1 MNDITIM
8 ESPKFG
14 QVRKVLVDGEWYYV
28 AKDVAK
34 ALGYSDTVNAIK
46 QHCQWVVKHHLPHP
60 QSPSKTLQ
68 VSVIPKGDVLRLIS
82 QSHLPAAQEFNHW
95 LFDDVAVQ
103 VVDNGMYMSPEALDK
118 LFTSPQFVTKLFTEW
133 NSERSLRIENQ
144 VEKERLQAQV
154 QRDAHKV
161 KFADDVAAA
170 PNDIPVGDLAKLMR
184 QNGLDIGR
192 ARLFETLRND
202 DWLLKTGQSR
212 NMPSQRSMAHGLM
225 RVSERVCSCG
235 PKAQQTYFVPMVT
248 GKGQVF
254 FLNRYCHPLL

>member
-14 QVRKVLVDGEWYYV
+14 QVRKVLVDGEWMYV
-28 AKDVAK
+28 ASDVAK
-34 ALGYSDTVNAIK
+34 ALGYAKPENAIPR
-46 QHCQWVVKHHLPHP
+46 HCRCTLKRGIPHP
-60 QSPSKTLQ
+60 QNPDKEIQMTL
-68 VSVIPKGDVLRLIS
+68 IPKGDVLRLIS
-82 QSHLPAAQEFNHW
+82 QSNLPAAQEFNRW

-103 VVDNGMYMSPEALDK
+103 VVDNGMYLSPEALDR

-170 PNDIPVGDLAKLMR
+170 PNDIPVGDLAKLMH

-192 ARLFETLRND
+192 DRLFETLRND
-202 DWLLKTGQSR
+202 GWLLKTGQSR
-212 NMPSQRSMAHGLM
+212 NMPSQRSMAQGLM

-235 PKAQQTYFVPMVT
+235 PRAQQTYFVPMVT

>member
-8 ESPKFG
+8 ENPKFG
-14 QVRKVLVDGEWYYV
+14 QVRKVLVDGEWMYV
-28 AKDVAK
+28 ASDVAK
-34 ALGYSDTVNAIK
+34 ALDYTNPRKAVID
-46 QHCQWVVKHHLPHP
+46 HCRCVTKRDVPHP

-82 QSHLPAAQEFNHW
+82 QFNHW

-103 VVDNGMYMSPEALDK
+103 VVDNGMYLSPEALDR

-170 PNDIPVGDLAKLMR
+170 PNDIPVGDLAKLMH

-202 DWLLKTGQSR
+202 GWLLKTGQSR
-212 NMPSQRSMAHGLM
+212 NMPSQRSMAQGLM

-235 PKAQQTYFVPMVT
+235 PRAQQTYFVPMVT